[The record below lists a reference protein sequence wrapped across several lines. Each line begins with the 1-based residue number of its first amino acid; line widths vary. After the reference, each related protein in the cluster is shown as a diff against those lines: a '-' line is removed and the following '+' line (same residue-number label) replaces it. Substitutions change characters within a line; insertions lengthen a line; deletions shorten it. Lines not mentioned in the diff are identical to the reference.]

1 MPPSNAHY
9 ALRCAVLSGIIEYMD
24 VHRTI
29 TILIA
34 DDPDLRATLAGF
46 QGIQQRISAACYND
60 GKPLSALALHRAV
73 YANVKGT
80 ISSQMT
86 CTAIR
91 LVAGAYAS
99 AKANKK
105 PAPHPFAFKRP
116 TALFLIGG
124 RGRDARF
131 IGDGTLSIWTV
142 AGRKRIAYAV
152 PEAFQPTLAQAVEID
167 SMTVIERDGRLLGR
181 VGVTLRVPDPKGI
194 HPVGIDLNETNAL
207 VAVDPDGNTLFVSG
221 RDFKVRNIRSRK
233 TRRRLQEQLA
243 THKAHKQDTRSVRR
257 LLKRLGH
264 KQRNRTRT
272 FCQQTAAKLVAWAP
286 ADSVLVFERLTLP
299 RPSKKLRVRKG
310 TRRRLSQW
318 QRRLMRQSVTN
329 AAEMRGL
336 LVDEVNG
343 AYTSQDCSRCGLR
356 GVRTRHAFTCPHC
369 GHSAHAD
376 VNAAVNIRL
385 RYTALR
391 LGGPLSTGPEVL
403 PLVVSDEGKR
413 SSLGDSR

>member
-1 MPPSNAHY
+1 
-9 ALRCAVLSGIIEYMD
+9 MD
-24 VHRTI
+24 VQRTI
-29 TILIA
+29 TIVMA

-46 QGIQQRISAACYND
+46 QGVQQRISAVCYND
-60 GKPLSALALHRAV
+60 GKPLSALDLQRRVYHEVAGAV
-73 YANVKGT
+73 
-80 ISSQMT
+80 SSQMT
-86 CTAIR
+86 ITAIR

-105 PAPHPFAFKRP
+105 PVLRPFAFKRQM
-116 TALFLIGG
+116 ALFLIGA

-131 IGDGTLSIWTV
+131 CDDGTLSIWTV
-142 AGRKRIAYAV
+142 AGRKRIAYTV
-152 PEAFQPTLAQAVEID
+152 PDAFRADMAEAVEID

-181 VGVTLRVPDPKGI
+181 VVVTLRVPNPKGV

-221 RDFKVRNIRSRK
+221 RNFKVRNTRTRK
-233 TRRRLQEQLA
+233 TRRRLQQLLA
-243 THKAHKQDTRSVRR
+243 TRKAHKQDTRAVRR
-257 LLKRLGH
+257 LLKRHGRKH
-264 KQRNRTRT
+264 RNRTRT
-272 FCQQTAAKLVAWAP
+272 FCQQTAATLVQWAP

-299 RPSKKLRVRKG
+299 QASKKLRVRKG

-318 QRRLMRQSVTN
+318 QRRLMRQSVAN
-329 AAEMRGL
+329 AAARRGL
-336 LVDEVNG
+336 LINDVNP

-356 GVRTRHAFTCPHC
+356 GVRKRHVFTCPHC

-391 LGGPLSTGPEVL
+391 LSGPRSAGPEAL
-403 PLVVSDEGKR
+403 SLVASDEGKLPP
-413 SSLGDSR
+413 SGVQ

>member
-1 MPPSNAHY
+1 MT
-9 ALRCAVLSGIIEYMD
+9 CAIIERMD
-24 VHRTI
+24 IQRTI

-46 QGIQQRISAACYND
+46 QGIQQRISAACYNN
-60 GKPLSALALHRAV
+60 GKPLNALALHRAV
-73 YANVKGT
+73 YEDVKGT

-105 PAPHPFAFKRP
+105 PAQRLFVFKRP
-116 TALFLIGG
+116 TALFLVGA

-131 IGDGTLSIWTV
+131 CDDSTLSIWTV
-142 AGRKRIAYAV
+142 AGRKRIAYSV
-152 PEAFQPTLAQAVEID
+152 PQAFKQMLAEAAEID
-167 SMTVIERDGRLLGR
+167 SMTVMERDGRLLGR
-181 VGVTLRVPDPKGI
+181 VVVTLRVPDPKGV
-194 HPVGIDLNETNAL
+194 HPVGIDLNVTNAL

-221 RDFKVRNIRSRK
+221 RDFKVRNSRSRK
-233 TRRRLQEQLA
+233 TRRRLQESLA
-243 THKAHKQDTRSVRR
+243 TRKAQKQDTRSVRR
-257 LLKRLGH
+257 VLKRLGR

-272 FCQQTAAKLVAWAP
+272 FCQQSAAKLVAWAR

-299 RPSKKLRVRKG
+299 QTSKKLRVRKG

-318 QRRLMRQSVTN
+318 QRREMRQSVTN
-329 AAEMRGL
+329 AAERRGL
-336 LVDEVNG
+336 RIDEVNP

-356 GVRTRHAFTCPHC
+356 GIRKRHAFTCPHC
-369 GHSAHAD
+369 GHEAHAD

-391 LGGPLSTGPEVL
+391 LSGPLSTGPEAL
-403 PLVVSDEGKR
+403 SSVVNDEGKL
-413 SSLGDSR
+413 SP

>member
-1 MPPSNAHY
+1 
-9 ALRCAVLSGIIEYMD
+9 MD
-24 VHRTI
+24 VQRTI

-46 QGIQQRISAACYND
+46 QSIQQRISPACYND
-60 GKPLSALALHRAV
+60 GKPLSALGLHRVV
-73 YANVKGT
+73 YEDVKGT

-105 PAPHPFAFKRP
+105 PAQRPVAFKRP
-116 TALFLIGG
+116 TALFLIGE

-131 IGDGTLSIWTV
+131 VGDGTLSIWTV
-142 AGRKRIAYAV
+142 AGRKRIAYTL
-152 PEAFQPTLAQAVEID
+152 PDAFKTTLAETVEID

-181 VGVTLRVPDPKGI
+181 VVVTLRVPDPKGV

-221 RDFKVRNIRSRK
+221 RDFKVRNIRTRK

-243 THKAHKQDTRSVRR
+243 TRKAHKQDTRSVRR
-257 LLKRLGH
+257 LLKRLGRT
-264 KQRNRTRT
+264 QRNRTRT
-272 FCQQTAAKLVAWAP
+272 FCQQTAATLVKWAP

-299 RPSKKLRVRKG
+299 QTSQKLHVRKG

-318 QRRLMRQSVTN
+318 QRRLMRLSVAN
-329 AAEMRGL
+329 AAERRGL
-336 LVDEVNG
+336 LIDDVNP

-356 GVRTRHAFTCPHC
+356 GIRKRHTFSCPHC
-369 GHSAHAD
+369 GHEAHAD
-376 VNAAVNIRL
+376 VNAAVNLRL

-391 LGGPLSTGPEVL
+391 LSGPLSTGPEALSSVAG
-403 PLVVSDEGKR
+403 DEGKPPP
-413 SSLGDSR
+413 LGVR

>member
-1 MPPSNAHY
+1 MY
-9 ALRCAVLSGIIEYMD
+9 AQ
-24 VHRTI
+24 RTI
-29 TILIA
+29 TICIA

-46 QGIQQRISAACYND
+46 QRIQQRISKPCYND

-73 YANVKGT
+73 YEQVKGS

-105 PAPHPFAFKRP
+105 PAQRPFAFQRP
-116 TALFLIGG
+116 TALFLIGE

-131 IGDGTLSIWTV
+131 FDDGTLSIWTV
-142 AGRKRIAYAV
+142 AGRKRIAYTV
-152 PEAFQPTLAQAVEID
+152 PAAFRSTLTEAVEID
-167 SMTVIERDGRLLGR
+167 SLTVIERDGCLLGR
-181 VGVTLRVPDPKGI
+181 VVVTLRFPEPQGI

-221 RDFKVRNIRSRK
+221 REFKVRNIRTRK
-233 TRRRLQEQLA
+233 TRHRLQEQLA
-243 THKAHKQDTRSVRR
+243 ARKAQKQDTRSVRR
-257 LLKRLGH
+257 LLKRLGRT
-264 KQRNRTRT
+264 QRNRTRT
-272 FCQQTAAKLVAWAP
+272 FSQQTAARLVAWAP

-299 RPSKKLRVRKG
+299 QTSKKLRVRKG

-318 QRRLMRQSVTN
+318 QRRLVRHSVTN
-329 AAEMRGL
+329 AAERRGL
-336 LVDEVNG
+336 LVDDVNP

-356 GVRTRHAFTCPHC
+356 GVRKRHAFTCPHC
-369 GHSAHAD
+369 GYEAHAD

-385 RYTALR
+385 RFTALR
-391 LGGPLSTGPEVL
+391 LSGPLSTGPEALLFVDD
-403 PLVVSDEGKR
+403 SEGKL
-413 SSLGDSR
+413 SPSGDSR